1 MRETIYILT
10 TTIIL
15 ILLILILILIIIKT
29 LFNEDV
35 YLTIVNLS

>member
-15 ILLILILILIIIKT
+15 ILLILILLIIKT